1 MKDMG
6 IVRGS
11 AEMAKPLI
19 VGFDT
24 VYVHTDIKP
33 VEPLEEEPDRAPEF
47 EYHEIQY
54 GKDEYIQVMA
64 DQNAENTRLM
74 AALLGGMN
82 NE

>member
-6 IVRGS
+6 TVRGS
-11 AEMAKPLI
+11 AAMAKPLV

-33 VEPLEEEPDRAPEF
+33 VEHPEEPERESEF
-47 EYHEIQY
+47 EYHETQY
-54 GKDEYIQVMA
+54 EKDEYIQLMA

-74 AALLGGMN
+74 AALLGGVDN
-82 NE
+82 G